1 MSTPMAS
8 LTATPVDIPPQSGP
22 RRLDD
27 DVFQTAEEAVL
38 VEGQGSAA
46 GLSPGES
53 VTADSRRDAREAGL
67 SGSHGVP
74 FVQRVRTYVA
84 EKPCQSAL
92 MAAAA
97 GALAMMVLR
106 SQLRGRL
113 TLPRSLRPR

>member
-8 LTATPVDIPPQSGP
+8 LGATPADTPAYSGP

-46 GLSPGES
+46 GLPPTGSAP
-53 VTADSRRDAREAGL
+53 VADSRAQIRENGRR
-67 SGSHGVP
+67 GMP
-74 FVQRVRTYVA
+74 FVQGVRAYVA

-97 GALAMMVLR
+97 GALAMAVLR

-113 TLPRSLRPR
+113 SLPRSFRPR